1 MTNHTSDNSATICPR
16 CGVGCRLR
24 RRADTSVSVTQS
36 ESARAKGV
44 DGPANPNGRLCRRGI
59 NAFEFSLDDPQ
70 AAAETGVDN
79 PETGRL
85 THPRRAVTETEPT
98 DADSTHMRRIS
109 WETAYE
115 IVCDRLSTIREMHG
129 PDALAFLGAPHCT
142 NEENYLLQKLARTLG
157 TNNIDNRA
165 RHCHRETTR
174 TLADRLGYPATSA
187 SLDEILDAD
196 VIIAA
201 GANPADRQP
210 IAFNSFIR
218 PAVAEGSTLIHIDP
232 VGNET
237 TRLADI
243 HLAPRPGY
251 DAAVFDLLSK
261 MIVENSGADKTF
273 LSERTRNAERF
284 YESLSTL
291 DIDTARVAADI
302 DAESLQQVAQ
312 AMINADHVIALTGT
326 GVDESGHTDSDT
338 DRSDPNAPAALLH
351 LLGLTGNLGC
361 SGSGV
366 IVLRGLIN
374 EQGATDTGCVPDRLP
389 GDQSI
394 HNAEARARV
403 GDVWGIDPPTTP
415 GTSATALLDRFG
427 DDIHAALVVGENPA
441 VSKRDPHWVTNQ
453 LNALDTL
460 VVIDPL
466 WSTTAE
472 HADVVLPAATGVEKR
487 GTVTNLERRVQ
498 RLTQTQTPP
507 GQARPDLRILSDLG
521 RRLIGKTFNYQD
533 VEDVFN
539 ELTQVSPPH
548 AGISYADIGAD
559 GHQWPFQTDD
569 HLYAEEFLTAD
580 GKLSF
585 GTIQPIPAVTDDSTQ
600 TFRLLTNGRASE
612 VYGETQKENPQV
624 QIHPA
629 DAKKHDLTDGMI
641 VIIKNSDA
649 AVKAKVTLETNVRQ
663 GTLSLAAV
671 AADPLVRAD
680 TDDSTVTIV
689 PSSSCSDDVDK
700 NPADETS

>member
-1 MTNHTSDNSATICPR
+1 M
-16 CGVGCRLR
+16 
-24 RRADTSVSVTQS
+24 
-36 ESARAKGV
+36 
-44 DGPANPNGRLCRRGI
+44 
-59 NAFEFSLDDPQ
+59 
-70 AAAETGVDN
+70 
-79 PETGRL
+79 
-85 THPRRAVTETEPT
+85 
-98 DADSTHMRRIS
+98 
-109 WETAYE
+109 
-115 IVCDRLSTIREMHG
+115 
-129 PDALAFLGAPHCT
+129 
-142 NEENYLLQKLARTLG
+142 
-157 TNNIDNRA
+157 
-165 RHCHRETTR
+165 
-174 TLADRLGYPATSA
+174 
-187 SLDEILDAD
+187 
-196 VIIAA
+196 
-201 GANPADRQP
+201 
-210 IAFNSFIR
+210 
-218 PAVAEGSTLIHIDP
+218 
-232 VGNET
+232 
-237 TRLADI
+237 
-243 HLAPRPGY
+243 
-251 DAAVFDLLSK
+251 
-261 MIVENSGADKTF
+261 
-273 LSERTRNAERF
+273 
-284 YESLSTL
+284 
-291 DIDTARVAADI
+291 
-302 DAESLQQVAQ
+302 
-312 AMINADHVIALTGT
+312 
-326 GVDESGHTDSDT
+326 
-338 DRSDPNAPAALLH
+338 
-351 LLGLTGNLGC
+351 
-361 SGSGV
+361 
-366 IVLRGLIN
+366 
-374 EQGATDTGCVPDRLP
+374 
-389 GDQSI
+389 
-394 HNAEARARV
+394 
-403 GDVWGIDPPTTP
+403 
-415 GTSATALLDRFG
+415 
-427 DDIHAALVVGENPA
+427 
-441 VSKRDPHWVTNQ
+441 
-453 LNALDTL
+453 NALDTL

-521 RRLIGKTFNYQD
+521 RRLIGETFNYQD

-700 NPADETS
+700 NVADETS